1 MKKTIHISPL
11 ACGIISGTLQKT
23 ACVLRRLASICS
35 LLLLASTAGAQELEY
50 AMEVGLMAGGSFYF
64 GDANYSGA
72 YKNLC
77 PAGGAFARWN
87 INPRMAVKFNAL
99 YAGIK
104 GDIRSTETKYPSIE
118 LEKVEKPKFSNSA
131 VDVSATYELHFWG
144 FGTGAA
150 TYKGNKR
157 WCPYIQLGLG
167 GTYCNKTFTMNFPIG
182 CGVKLKV
189 KDRLNV
195 GLDWAMH
202 FTLSDELDGVHDPYR
217 IESGFLK
224 NKDSYCVTSIYVSY
238 DFCPKLRKCPSLTY

>member
-1 MKKTIHISPL
+1 MTHHHSIGRRTGRMS
-11 ACGIISGTLQKT
+11 GILRYAAASVRT
-23 ACVLRRLASICS
+23 AVCVLAMASAS
-35 LLLLASTAGAQELEY
+35 LNAQAQELEY
-50 AMEVGLMAGGSFYF
+50 AMEVGLMGGGSFYL
-64 GDANYSGA
+64 GDANYSGF

-99 YAGIK
+99 YAGLK
-104 GDIRSTETKYPSIE
+104 GDIRSSETKYPPAE
-118 LEKVEKPKFSNSA
+118 LAKVEKPSFSNSA

-150 TYKGNKR
+150 SYKGNKR

-167 GTYCNKTFTMNFPIG
+167 GTYANKAFTMNIPIG
-182 CGVKLKV
+182 CGVKFKV

-202 FTLSDELDGVHDPYR
+202 FTLSDELDGVKDPYR

-224 NKDSYCVTSIYVSY
+224 NKDSYCVTSIYISY
-238 DFCPKLRKCPSLTY
+238 DFCPKLRKCPSVEY

>member
-1 MKKTIHISPL
+1 MNPAIHNLSL
-11 ACGIISGTLQKT
+11 VHGGFAGRLRKAACWLRRM
-23 ACVLRRLASICS
+23 ACVCAVF
-35 LLLLASTAGAQELEY
+35 LLSSHAGAQELEY
-50 AMEVGLMAGGSFYF
+50 AMEVGLMAGGSFYL
-64 GDANYSGA
+64 GDANYSGF

-77 PAGGAFARWN
+77 PSGGAFARWN
-87 INPRMAVKFNAL
+87 ISPRMAVKFNAL
-99 YAGIK
+99 YAGLK
-104 GDIRSTETKYPSIE
+104 GDIRSTETKYPPME
-118 LEKVEKPKFSNSA
+118 LEKIEKPKFSNSA

-157 WCPYIQLGLG
+157 WCPYVQLGLG
-167 GTYCNKTFTMNFPIG
+167 GTYCNKAFTMNLPIG
-182 CGVKLKV
+182 CGVKFKV

-195 GLDWAMH
+195 GIDWAMH
-202 FTLSDELDGVHDPYR
+202 FTLSDELDGVKDPYR